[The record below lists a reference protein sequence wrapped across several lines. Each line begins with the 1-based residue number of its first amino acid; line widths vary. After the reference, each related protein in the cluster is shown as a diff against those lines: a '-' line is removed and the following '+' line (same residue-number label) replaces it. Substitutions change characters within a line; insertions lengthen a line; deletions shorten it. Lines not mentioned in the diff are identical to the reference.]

1 MAEAPEE
8 TGRRGSEGRLC
19 FNAVARLH
27 SWRPQ
32 HATDGEAP
40 GACDSVRFL
49 LLLFDCSIWTGP
61 SASSPRGD
69 GRRNLRRSLETL
81 KMRSMLGGSCFPD
94 PFTFILNV
102 RGKPITMHLYA
113 NFCGTL
119 ITIYIPLF
127 VRRLQSCSHS
137 PFYSL
142 LFSFVFLSDRFC
154 SPSSVYNDHSWVT
167 PEAPSER
174 SRANARGNR
183 RFLRSQA
190 VSRYR
195 AC

>member
-8 TGRRGSEGRLC
+8 TGRRGSGGRLC
-19 FNAVARLH
+19 FNAIARLH

-81 KMRSMLGGSCFPD
+81 KMRSMLGGSCFLERSRKTD
-94 PFTFILNV
+94 YDAFI
-102 RGKPITMHLYA
+102 RKPLWYIDNDIY
-113 NFCGTL
+113 
-119 ITIYIPLF
+119 IYIPLF